1 MPRILTVALNPAID
15 VSSEAD
21 SVRTSHKVRT
31 YNETYDPGG
40 GGVNV
45 ARVVTELGGDVE
57 VLYLAGGATGT
68 LLGELLDRNRIRRQL
83 IRIAGNTRISFTVQ
97 ERSTGR
103 EFRFVGNG
111 PTVDATELGACLDAI
126 RASDFNYLVASGS
139 LPIGV
144 PPDTFAI
151 LAGIA
156 AAKGARF
163 VLDSSGLG
171 LSETLK
177 HGPVFL
183 VKPSLNELEQLVG
196 HALDRQAA
204 EDAAMDLVKRGAAE
218 MVAVT
223 MGEDGVVLASK
234 DGILSEPA
242 LKVEA
247 RSTVGAGDSFLAALT
262 LGLAGGRALGDAL
275 LFGVAAGAAAVLQ
288 PGTKLCTR
296 FNTLRLYDE
305 AMRSRAASA

>member
-156 AAKGARF
+156 AAKGRSSWSNRASTSSNNLSVTPSTARRQRMRRWT
-163 VLDSSGLG
+163 SSSAVPPRWL
-171 LSETLK
+171 
-177 HGPVFL
+177 
-183 VKPSLNELEQLVG
+183 PSPWG
-196 HALDRQAA
+196 R
-204 EDAAMDLVKRGAAE
+204 
-218 MVAVT
+218 T
-223 MGEDGVVLASK
+223 AS
-234 DGILSEPA
+234 
-242 LKVEA
+242 
-247 RSTVGAGDSFLAALT
+247 
-262 LGLAGGRALGDAL
+262 
-275 LFGVAAGAAAVLQ
+275 
-288 PGTKLCTR
+288 C
-296 FNTLRLYDE
+296 LR
-305 AMRSRAASA
+305 RRTGS